1 MPNMLGTHTT
11 ANDAVDFLRLL
22 LVPPMPRL
30 YVIFLRLPSMLIDCP
45 CAHSSLNDNDL
56 TTLPSSLLDE
66 LTSLKYL

>member
-1 MPNMLGTHTT
+1 
-11 ANDAVDFLRLL
+11 
-22 LVPPMPRL
+22 MPRL